1 MSIFFQKDITKL
13 LVMALYFSC
22 IIEIEGNRN
31 LANNWY
37 PLIGFTSQK
46 IEFLFQEY
54 FVFGLQELNYT
65 FVEEKSTLESV
76 WNMIFDQHWFVFSQ
90 EVFIIIPWYST
101 VVLRL
106 LISELIEVR
115 NAQIRSSIVL
125 IKLLNKN
132 VLDHYLV

>member
-1 MSIFFQKDITKL
+1 
-13 LVMALYFSC
+13 MALYFSC

-115 NAQIRSSIVL
+115 CAQIRSSIVL